1 MTVTSTNP
9 ETIVLHAGY
18 RADPTTNAVAVP
30 IYQTTSYQF
39 RDTEQAANL
48 FALKELGNIYTRI
61 MNPTTDVLEKRL
73 AALDDGAR
81 HAEARREVAAGN
93 PDTESESRASES
105 GLSRLQW
112 PCRRRQPGS
121 PSLALT
127 TVLVRR
133 VGLAQ
138 SLRSPCFAEF
148 AQF

>member
-1 MTVTSTNP
+1 MT
-9 ETIVLHAGY
+9 
-18 RADPTTNAVAVP
+18 RQAVP
-30 IYQTTSYQF
+30 AGPAPGAGRVRFAGRPELNKAEVPGSDLQTLFSVFSSFFPFMQVCLTDNRSGR
-39 RDTEQAANL
+39 RDLT
-48 FALKELGNIYTRI
+48 
-61 MNPTTDVLEKRL
+61 
-73 AALDDGAR
+73 
-81 HAEARREVAAGN
+81 RREVAAGN